1 MNGMRLAAWKP
12 EMAVERDSCGKITRG
27 VAIGDTLRQNQALL
41 LALHQ
46 GELKETASAGCGIS
60 DMLLDHDPLYWRTL
74 IREQLE
80 MDGQTVSKVKVTR
93 TGIEIEAA
101 Y

>member
-1 MNGMRLAAWKP
+1 MLSAFEP
-12 EMAVERDSCGKITRG
+12 KIKVVHDGDGQIVDGLT
-27 VAIGDTLRQNQALL
+27 IGDTLRQNQALL

-46 GELKETASAGCGIS
+46 GELKELPSTGCGIS
-60 DMLLDHDPLYWRTL
+60 DMLLDHDPIYWRTS

-80 MDGQTVSKVKVTR
+80 MDGQKVSKVRVTK
-93 TGIEIEAA
+93 TGIEIEST